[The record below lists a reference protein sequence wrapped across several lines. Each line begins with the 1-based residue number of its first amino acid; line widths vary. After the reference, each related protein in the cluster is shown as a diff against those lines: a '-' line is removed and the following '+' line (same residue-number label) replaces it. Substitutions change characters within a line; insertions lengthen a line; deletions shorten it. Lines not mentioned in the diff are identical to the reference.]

1 MKSLKHRSFWI
12 IGLALLIAAC
22 CPLFAFAAEEA
33 AEPVLYGTFWSL
45 IPPIIAIALALI
57 TKEVYSSLFIG
68 IVIGGILYSYG
79 STDYNMFE
87 GTFRHVLYD
96 GIIANLSDSNNV
108 GILVFLVMLGI
119 IYV

>member
-57 TKEVYSSLFIG
+57 TKEVYSSLFYRYRDRWYT
-68 IVIGGILYSYG
+68 LLLRF
-79 STDYNMFE
+79 D
-87 GTFRHVLYD
+87 RLQ
-96 GIIANLSDSNNV
+96 
-108 GILVFLVMLGI
+108 
-119 IYV
+119 YV

>member
-45 IPPIIAIALALI
+45 IPPIIAIALALFSM
-57 TKEVYSSLFIG
+57 TELLLTFQTVTMLVYWCSW
-68 IVIGGILYSYG
+68 
-79 STDYNMFE
+79 
-87 GTFRHVLYD
+87 
-96 GIIANLSDSNNV
+96 
-108 GILVFLVMLGI
+108 
-119 IYV
+119 